1 MAVSGSKT
9 TYKQRA
15 KMAVLREQGLPLDK
29 IGKAVGLHP
38 VTVCEELKSPHTL
51 AILARIRLKTE
62 DHAAKVYAAVLD
74 SLARR
79 LAASD
84 KLKPTEAQE
93 LEAHAVSMLERGQ
106 PTMAELFPQAAAP
119 AAAAAEGPQSMTFE
133 ELVLGFRRS
142 TASSQPHAPTMS
154 PTVQPQAGAGSSHP
168 SPGVTLEAKR

>member
-1 MAVSGSKT
+1 MKATQVT
-9 TYKQRA
+9 DKQRV
-15 KMAVLREQGLPLDK
+15 KMATMREQGATLAQ
-29 IGKAVGLHP
+29 IGKTVKLHP
-38 VTVCEELKSPHTL
+38 VTVCDELKSPHTL
-51 AILARIRLKTE
+51 AILARIRLKAE

-79 LAASD
+79 LAESH
-84 KLKPTEAQE
+84 KLKPSEAQE

-142 TASSQPHAPTMS
+142 TAPSQTHQPTNS
-154 PTVQPQAGAGSSHP
+154 PTVQSQAGAGLSHH
-168 SPGVTLEAKR
+168 SPGVTLEAQR